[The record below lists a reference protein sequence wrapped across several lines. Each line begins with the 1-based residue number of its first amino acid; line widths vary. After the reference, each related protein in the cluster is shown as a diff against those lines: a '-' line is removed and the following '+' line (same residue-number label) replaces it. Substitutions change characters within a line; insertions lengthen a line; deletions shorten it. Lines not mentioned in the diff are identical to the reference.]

1 MQAAPSQGQGRP
13 GGASRLLFCPVGSC
27 SSLLSLLSPAS
38 LVSIWAGRGPCWA
51 PTAVSSAQALRLWS
65 LAGWGLSSPPPT
77 PSWAPPSF
85 PLPSPWS
92 GALAWGPSLC
102 GGGRASPLSR
112 VSAPLPPGGLGVPTL
127 RVPHLSPTQAAVAW
141 SLWMN
146 KCNTTYNWRYN
157 LIIKLSFM
165 QGDIFRQ
172 HMLKPK

>member
-51 PTAVSSAQALRLWS
+51 PTAVSSAQALRLWG

-112 VSAPLPPGGLGVPTL
+112 VSAPLPPGGLGVPTFHPPRL
-127 RVPHLSPTQAAVAW
+127 QWPGAGPGGWPRASAGGAPGLPWRW
-141 SLWMN
+141 SA
-146 KCNTTYNWRYN
+146 
-157 LIIKLSFM
+157 KLSSAC
-165 QGDIFRQ
+165 I
-172 HMLKPK
+172 LVSWAS